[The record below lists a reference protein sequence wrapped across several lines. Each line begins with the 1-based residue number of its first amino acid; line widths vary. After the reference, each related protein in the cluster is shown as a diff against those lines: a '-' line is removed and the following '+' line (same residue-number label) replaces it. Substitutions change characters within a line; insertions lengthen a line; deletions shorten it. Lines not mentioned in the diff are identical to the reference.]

1 MSIGLA
7 LFVKTPGRSPVKS
20 RLWPLLGRLDAEAL
34 YMDCVQAV
42 QEAVQPLQD
51 EGLLQAYWA
60 VAEAERDGA
69 PFAPWTTL
77 PVLMQGEG
85 DLGTRMARV
94 YNALLLR
101 HEAAVLIGTDLPQ
114 LRGLQ
119 LRQALQV
126 LFGGGFDVALGPS
139 EDGGFW
145 LVGGRSRLP
154 LEAWTAPRYSSPQ
167 ALADFR
173 SGLPASLLVATVE
186 RLCDLD
192 EPVDVETVADAL
204 RLLPELSPA
213 QQRVSERLEAA
224 LGLGAG

>member
-1 MSIGLA
+1 MSVGLA
-7 LFVKTPGRSPVKS
+7 LFVKSPGRSPVKS
-20 RLWPLLGRLDAEAL
+20 RLWPLLGRSEAEAL
-34 YMDCVQAV
+34 YLDCVESV
-42 QEAVQPLQD
+42 HEAVQPLQD

-85 DLGTRMARV
+85 ALGLRMARV

-114 LRGLQ
+114 LRSLQ

-126 LFGGGFDVALGPS
+126 LFGGGFDLTLGPS

-145 LVGGRSRLP
+145 LVGGRTRLP
-154 LEAWTAPRYSSPQ
+154 LEIWTAPRYSTPQ

-173 SGLPASLLVATVE
+173 GGLPTNLRVATVE

-192 EPVDVETVADAL
+192 EPADVETVAGAM

-213 QQRVSERLEAA
+213 QQRVSRRLDAA
-224 LGLGAG
+224 LGSGSG